1 MVILLHPCLPYKPN
15 PQPRNKTL
23 TENSPEN
30 PIWDNC
36 WCDIILKNVT
46 VRQAIWKAV
55 CSFVLL
61 SQAKKK
67 GREGEGGEVL
77 VVPEKYVL
85 ILELHILMVN
95 SLSSHSGSTVK
106 WLGTCSLKSEYLYFN
121 LTATT

>member
-15 PQPRNKTL
+15 PQPRNQTL
-23 TENSPEN
+23 PENSPEN
-30 PIWDNC
+30 PLCENC
-36 WCDIILKNVT
+36 WCDIILKS
-46 VRQAIWKAV
+46 VRVGQAIWKAV

-67 GREGEGGEVL
+67 GGEGREVL

-95 SLSSHSGSTVK
+95 SLSSHSGSAVK
-106 WLGTCSLKSEYLYFN
+106 WLGTCSLKSEYLHFN